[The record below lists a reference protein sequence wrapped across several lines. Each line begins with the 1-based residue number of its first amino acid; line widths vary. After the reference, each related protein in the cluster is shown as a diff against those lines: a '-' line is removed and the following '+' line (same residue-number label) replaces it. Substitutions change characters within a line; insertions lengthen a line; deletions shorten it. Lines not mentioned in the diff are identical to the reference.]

1 MKHKQNKFL
10 KWIKYNFDNLMSKGT
25 SAPLFLLLGGSFIF
39 LLILSGLLI
48 LTGIL
53 TPEIVANGKV
63 EGDIDY
69 FDAIYI
75 TLLRM
80 LDPGVVAGDPVI
92 WPFLTFM
99 LVATLGG
106 LFLFSVLIAIVN
118 SGVINKLTDLRKGK
132 SFVLETNHTIILGW
146 SFQVFPIVQEL
157 VIANENLKHA
167 SIAILAEKDKIYME
181 DEINSK
187 VKDLKTTKVVCRT
200 GSPIDLID
208 LEILNI
214 HEAKSIIIIAPE
226 TKDPDSIVI
235 KTILAI
241 TNNPNRKHDTKYHIV
256 AEIRDPRN
264 VAIAEIAGRDEVQL
278 VIFDYLISRIT
289 AQTCRQDCQSFS
301 MSYLTSVEM
310 KSISKKN
317 LR

>member
-1 MKHKQNKFL
+1 
-10 KWIKYNFDNLMSKGT
+10 MSKGT

-39 LLILSGLLI
+39 LLILSAILL

-53 TPEIVANGKV
+53 TPDIVANGKV
-63 EGDIDY
+63 PGEIDF

-80 LDPGVVAGDPVI
+80 LDPGVIAEDPII

-99 LVATLGG
+99 LIATLGG

-132 SFVLETNHTIILGW
+132 SFVLESNHTIILGW
-146 SFQVFPIVQEL
+146 SFQVFPIVNEL
-157 VIANENLKHA
+157 VIANENLKNA
-167 SIAILAEKDKIYME
+167 SIAILAEKDKIHME

-187 VKDLKTTKVVCRT
+187 VKDMKTTKVVCRT
-200 GSPIDLID
+200 GSPIDLMD

-226 TKDPDSIVI
+226 SKDPDSIVI

-241 TNNPNRKHDTKYHIV
+241 TNNPNRKANDTRV
-256 AEIRDPRN
+256 
-264 VAIAEIAGRDEVQL
+264 
-278 VIFDYLISRIT
+278 F
-289 AQTCRQDCQSFS
+289 
-301 MSYLTSVEM
+301 
-310 KSISKKN
+310 
-317 LR
+317 